1 MDYSSHHLFQVRQAP
16 RRRGVPR
23 GNRSKPHIIRA
34 VEEITEDD
42 LELVADN
49 MTEKVYNSVTVSSLL
64 LLFEPR

>member
-16 RRRGVPR
+16 RHRGVAR
-23 GNRSKPHIIRA
+23 GNRSKPHVIRP

-64 LLFEPR
+64 LLFKPR

>member
-1 MDYSSHHLFQVRQAP
+1 MDYSSHHWFQVRQVP
-16 RRRGVPR
+16 RRRGVAR
-23 GNRSKPHIIRA
+23 GNRSKPHVIRP

-64 LLFEPR
+64 LLFKPR